1 MYQIKFKTMKRFLVT
16 IALVSIIGLSFA
28 APEKKKEKKNTTI
41 TELISIQGQIF
52 DERTNET
59 LVGVKVTLEE
69 TNQVTYTDLNGNYS
83 FENLKPGDY
92 MLTTSYISYESIK
105 LIDLQL
111 SKKKNHVNI
120 FLQTEK

>member
-1 MYQIKFKTMKRFLVT
+1 MKRFLVT

-41 TELISIQGQIF
+41 TELVSIQGQIF
-52 DERTNET
+52 DKRTNET

-69 TNQVTYTDLNGNYS
+69 TNQVAYTDLNGNYS
-83 FENLKPGDY
+83 FENLEPGDY
-92 MLTTSYISYESIK
+92 LLTTSYISYESIK
-105 LIDLQL
+105 LTDLQL

-120 FLQTEK
+120 FLQSEN